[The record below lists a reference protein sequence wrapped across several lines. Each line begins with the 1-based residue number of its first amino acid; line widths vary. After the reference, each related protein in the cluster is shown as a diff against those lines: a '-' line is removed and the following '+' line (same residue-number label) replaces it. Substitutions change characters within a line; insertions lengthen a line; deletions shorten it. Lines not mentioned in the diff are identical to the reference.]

1 MPRKITSD
9 ENFLKK
15 FCSTEREV
23 TETIEY
29 LIHHRELM
37 RDVELEELENQAQ
50 KLIKKLKET
59 KQKIIL
65 EEIECFKEI
74 LSLQK
79 QLLQKNDKP

>member
-15 FCSTEREV
+15 FSSTEREM

-37 RDVELEELENQAQ
+37 REVELEELENQAQ